1 MGEHDKKDNGKKVEE
16 KKVEGQNAEVQN
28 NAELSNENEYKGRY
42 RFIDG
47 MAYGFSFG
55 DPLNAEDMAL
65 ALKDLDK
72 RCRSAEGAKK
82 TINPVQVAKDYA
94 ILLELVNYAEELAKN
109 GDSRLYALSPKIR
122 QVERDCLTGTGM
134 LHDDHL
140 FDDPTGKSTGDENII
155 GYHTLE
161 IAELHDFLDAFNY
174 VIYRRIM
181 DPTGDLRNITRAE
194 IDKSIKGHNAS
205 LSKIYNDEAR
215 KAQAAIKDSWT
226 YSDVEP
232 TEEQKKYIDGDDGL
246 RHDLFDLYCI
256 SEGKM
261 DCDVNR
267 FKKIQDNIMTAF
279 PDLSGNRLP
288 AFKYP
293 TDEKEKKTP
302 VTLRNALEAYK
313 KNVEVYIKTIEYIC
327 GEAEPKYQFDFKK
340 YWKDIKN
347 FYKLVKPD
355 AFFDGKADHE
365 RHIKEVVKY
374 INSNADIFKAIEET
388 KDKEDDK
395 KTAGNACKIVSKLAA
410 EHDFFVEKNLVR
422 QIDIAYGNIEYAG
435 ANVIGWSDRENISRK
450 TAKENLERYSKIPE
464 QEISNYIDY
473 IIEETFKEDYK
484 CVRVGTTN
492 SVRGNTFLNW
502 VDISEKPEEPSLSK
516 DSKGFSLQVGMPE
529 YDRRLAL
536 RGTPFF
542 EETVLVSIYKYCQE
556 LNLLTKEEIID
567 NQTKKVNLDTKFSRC
582 LNILGG
588 WLSTTKSKIK
598 LHKDD
603 VKTQDGIDMFCDVQ
617 ASLKLAQE
625 IADKAKLNI
634 KFPTSITKRGE
645 IENGLRQF
653 ERQLWVKHELH
664 MYGVIGK
671 ELDEMNEADK
681 TKTWSKL
688 NINTIKE
695 AKLNHEELI
704 RKAEENAKNVNDLI
718 ESKEE
723 YSNFKDIYSKNTSK
737 LAALKKSADK
747 IETALKKAEL
757 EEQKRKER
765 LKHESDEK
773 YRKEHEKESG
783 KSAEAEQKE
792 KEQDNLNDEEKE
804 TILENLEL
812 DDIAKKVGRLE
823 EDDNV
828 INTISTFRKKK
839 AVIDEDNQKD
849 EINPEEPEQ
858 IDNDVAAAD
867 AANKYKPVDIS
878 HDINPYMSVDSRMAT
893 RCNIAFISKALEGET
908 KYKHVE
914 FQLMKLAL
922 KEYVNAISKYNIKA
936 TVMNDK
942 NVQYEGADNDL
953 VGANTDNTIAHD
965 PDVVAAAGRVYVTC
979 KLYMERHMKSEV
991 TSDGIKKSVT
1001 GQYWDSGA
1009 LRKQAAIAVMDHLK
1023 MLPEAWKM
1031 IERMDY
1037 TVTKGNYAESIHS
1050 SDIKF
1055 LATTLKETNKK
1066 KFYELNKKLK
1076 EVITE
1081 HKRQVA
1087 EDNKITENVKSVK
1100 PNGMIR

>member
-1 MGEHDKKDNGKKVEE
+1 MGEHDKKDNGKKVTE
-16 KKVEGQNAEVQN
+16 KKVEERNTIERNTIEQN
-28 NAELSNENEYKGRY
+28 NVEQSNENEYKGRY
-42 RFIDG
+42 KFIDG
-47 MAYGFSFG
+47 MAYGFTFG

-65 ALKDLDK
+65 ALRDLDK

-94 ILLELVNYAEELAKN
+94 ILLELVNFAEELAKN

-134 LHDDHL
+134 LHDEHL
-140 FDDPTGKSTGDENII
+140 FDDPTGKSTGDEKII
-155 GYHTLE
+155 GHHTLE
-161 IAELHDFLDAFNY
+161 IAELHDFLDSFNY

-181 DPTGDLRNITRAE
+181 DPTGDLSNITRAE
-194 IDKSIKGHNAS
+194 IDKAIKGHNAS

-215 KAQAAIKDSWT
+215 NALATIKDSWT

-279 PDLSGNRLP
+279 PNLSGNRLP

-293 TDEKEKKTP
+293 TDKKEKKTP

-313 KNVEVYIKTIEYIC
+313 KNVDVYIKTIEYIC

-340 YWKDIKN
+340 YWKNIGN

-355 AFFDGKADHE
+355 TFFDNKADHE
-365 RHIKEVVKY
+365 WHIKEVVRY
-374 INSNADIFKAIEET
+374 INSNADIFKAIEEA

-395 KTAGNACKIVSKLAA
+395 KTAGIACKIVSKVAA

-422 QIDIAYGNIEYAG
+422 QIDIAYGNTEYAG
-435 ANVIGWSDRENISRK
+435 ANVIGWSERENISRK
-450 TAKENLERYSKIPE
+450 TAKENLEHYSKIPE
-464 QEISNYIDY
+464 QEISNHIDY

-484 CVRVGTTN
+484 CVRVGTTK

-516 DSKGFSLQVGMPE
+516 NSNGFSLQDGMSE

-536 RGTPFF
+536 RGKPFF
-542 EETVLVSIYKYCQE
+542 EETVLAPIYKYCKE
-556 LNLLTKEEIID
+556 FDLLTKEEKID
-567 NQTKKVNLDTKFSRC
+567 NQTKKVNLDTKFSGC

-588 WLSTTKSKIK
+588 WLSTTKSKIN
-598 LHKDD
+598 LHKAD
-603 VKTQDGIDMFCDVQ
+603 VKTQDGIDMFCDIRD
-617 ASLKLAQE
+617 SLKLVQE
-625 IADKAKLNI
+625 ISDKAKLNI
-634 KFPTSITKRGE
+634 KFPTSITKRGD
-645 IENGLRQF
+645 IENSLRQF

-664 MYGVIGK
+664 MYEVIGK
-671 ELDEMNEADK
+671 ELDEMNEADN

-704 RKAEENAKNVNDLI
+704 RKAEENAKNIKDLI

-737 LAALKKSADK
+737 LAVLKKTDDK
-747 IETALKKAEL
+747 IEKIIKKAEL

-765 LKHESDEK
+765 LKRESDEK
-773 YRKEHEKESG
+773 YHKEHEKESG
-783 KSAEAEQKE
+783 KPAEAEQKE

-849 EINPEEPEQ
+849 EINPEESEQ
-858 IDNDVAAAD
+858 IDNDVAGAD
-867 AANKYKPVDIS
+867 VADKYKKVNKPTDIVEYS
-878 HDINPYMSVDSRMAT
+878 SIDLRMAK
-893 RCNIAFISKALEGET
+893 RCNIVFICKALEDQT

-914 FQLMKLAL
+914 FELMKQAL
-922 KEYVNAISKYNIKA
+922 NKYVDAISKYNIKA
-936 TVMNDK
+936 NRMNDRD
-942 NVQYEGADNDL
+942 VIYDGVD
-953 VGANTDNTIAHD
+953 DNTIATD
-965 PDVVAAAGRVYVTC
+965 SDVVAAAGRAYITC
-979 KLYMERHMKSEV
+979 KLYLERHMKSEV
-991 TSDGIKKSVT
+991 TPDGVKKSIT
-1001 GQYWDSGA
+1001 GQYWGNGA

-1023 MLPEAWKM
+1023 MLPEAWNM
-1031 IERMDY
+1031 IKEMDA
-1037 TVTKGNYAESIHS
+1037 TVTNGNDAESIHS
-1050 SDIKF
+1050 YDIKF
-1055 LATTLKETNKK
+1055 LINTLKETKNTR
-1066 KFYELNKKLK
+1066 FYDLNKKLK
-1076 EVITE
+1076 DVITE
-1081 HKRQVA
+1081 HRKQIA
-1087 EDNKITENVKSVK
+1087 EDNKITEDVKLVK
-1100 PNGMIR
+1100 PNGMIRK